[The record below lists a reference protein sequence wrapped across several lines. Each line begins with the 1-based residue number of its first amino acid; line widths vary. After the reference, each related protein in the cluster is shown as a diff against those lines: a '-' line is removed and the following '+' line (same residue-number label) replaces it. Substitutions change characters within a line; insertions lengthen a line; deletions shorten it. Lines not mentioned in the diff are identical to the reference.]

1 MLALARR
8 HSTLLALSAITL
20 AAVVLV
26 RVLKGPAAVAHA
38 WGGSVDLIIGIL
50 PSMLMGMLMAGS
62 LRQLVPTGAL
72 AKWMGAESGWR
83 GLVIASAVGMAT
95 PGGPMAAFPMG
106 LVLSGAGADIG
117 CVIAFIVSWGL
128 NGFNRILVWEVP
140 LLGPDFALLRFLS
153 GLPMGFIAG
162 ALARRVPIK
171 WVPPESLP
179 R

>member
-8 HSTLLALSAITL
+8 HSTLLGLSVITVV
-20 AAVVLV
+20 AAVLV
-26 RVLKGPAAVAHA
+26 FVLKGQGAVEHA
-38 WGGSVDLIIGIL
+38 WGASIDLILGIL
-50 PSMLMGMLMAGS
+50 PSMLAGMLMAGS

-72 AKWMGAESGWR
+72 AKWMGAESGWK
-83 GLVIASAVGMAT
+83 GLVIASAVGIAT
-95 PGGPMAAFPMG
+95 PGGPMAAFPMV

-140 LLGPDFALLRFLS
+140 LLGPDFALLRFIS

-162 ALARRVPIK
+162 WLSRRMPVK
-171 WVPPESLP
+171 WAPPGDLSA
-179 R
+179 

>member
-1 MLALARR
+1 MIALARR

-20 AAVVLV
+20 LAVVLV
-26 RVLKGPAAVAHA
+26 RVLKGPDAVAHA
-38 WGGSVDLIIGIL
+38 WDGSVDLIIGIL
-50 PSMLMGMLMAGS
+50 PSMLAGMLMAGS

-72 AKWMGAESGWR
+72 AKWMGKESGWK
-83 GLVIASAVGMAT
+83 GLVIASAVGMGT
-95 PGGPMAAFPMG
+95 PGGPMAAFPMV

-117 CVIAFIVSWGL
+117 CVISFIVSWGL
-128 NGFNRILVWEVP
+128 NGMNRILVWEVP

-162 ALARRVPIK
+162 WISRRMPLR
-171 WVPPESLP
+171 WAPPEGLP